1 MKRFPFPLQYSIPAI
16 LLLLSSV
23 SGFYSFQ
30 REVSMADRRVE
41 QQTVQKAKFFG
52 SKTSGLLEFVYRTED
67 DNGAD
72 LEGANLV
79 VSQMGGDPNLKL
91 AVLLDERDRVALAT
105 HYALR
110 GRLLG
115 ETPLTKGAQNDAL
128 LAQVRKT
135 LAGQVAIAADRESLR
150 VFYPV
155 RLQPKSD
162 ELRSSRIGV
171 LVLEYD
177 LLERK
182 RAARQDALRRSLQ
195 TSGVLVLLCAIAWF
209 FFERTVTRRATQ
221 LVSVSNSR
229 AKGNLGDRAQLQ
241 GSDEL
246 AQIAAAF
253 NRMADQLQQETI
265 ALQQS
270 EAQQRQQAQQ
280 LEQTLQELQQTQT
293 QLIQTEKMSS
303 LGQMV
308 AGVAHEINNPI
319 NFIHGNLRHTRQY
332 AQELLNLIHL
342 YQQHYPDPVP
352 AIETE
357 IETADLEFLAQDLP
371 KMLNSMQVGSDRI
384 REIVKSL
391 RTFSRLDEAEMKA
404 VDIHEGIDSTLLILR
419 HRLKEGPQ
427 HPEVQVIKEYGDLP
441 LMNCYAGQLNQVFMN
456 VISNA
461 IDALEESCEVEKL
474 RSRFENLTDRPT
486 ANCHRL
492 PGFVP
497 QIRIRTLVWQ
507 GDRAVVAIAD
517 NGPGMPE
524 AVRQQLF
531 DPFFTTKPVGKG
543 TGLGLSIS
551 YQVVVE
557 KHGGQLRCKS
567 EPGKGTEFWI
577 EIPLPQNWEEYRDPR
592 NQARPLQSLE

>member
-1 MKRFPFPLQYSIPAI
+1 
-16 LLLLSSV
+16 
-23 SGFYSFQ
+23 
-30 REVSMADRRVE
+30 MADRRVE

-52 SKTSGLLEFVYRTED
+52 SKTSGLLEFIYRTED

-577 EIPLPQNWEEYRDPR
+577 EIPLPQDWEEYRDSR

>member
-1 MKRFPFPLQYSIPAI
+1 
-16 LLLLSSV
+16 
-23 SGFYSFQ
+23 
-30 REVSMADRRVE
+30 MADRRVE

-135 LAGQVAIAADRESLR
+135 LAGQVAITADRESLR

-577 EIPLPQNWEEYRDPR
+577 EIPLPQDWEEYRDSR

>member
-1 MKRFPFPLQYSIPAI
+1 
-16 LLLLSSV
+16 
-23 SGFYSFQ
+23 
-30 REVSMADRRVE
+30 MADRRVE

-567 EPGKGTEFWI
+567 QPGKGTEFWI
-577 EIPLPQNWEEYRDPR
+577 EIPLPQDWEEYRDSR

>member
-1 MKRFPFPLQYSIPAI
+1 
-16 LLLLSSV
+16 
-23 SGFYSFQ
+23 
-30 REVSMADRRVE
+30 MADRRVE

-135 LAGQVAIAADRESLR
+135 LAGQVAITADRESLR

-567 EPGKGTEFWI
+567 QPGKGTEFWI
-577 EIPLPQNWEEYRDPR
+577 EIPLPQDWEEYRDSR

>member
-1 MKRFPFPLQYSIPAI
+1 
-16 LLLLSSV
+16 
-23 SGFYSFQ
+23 
-30 REVSMADRRVE
+30 MADRRVE

-577 EIPLPQNWEEYRDPR
+577 EIPLPQDWEEYRDPR

>member
-1 MKRFPFPLQYSIPAI
+1 
-16 LLLLSSV
+16 
-23 SGFYSFQ
+23 
-30 REVSMADRRVE
+30 MADRRVE

-567 EPGKGTEFWI
+567 QPGKGTEFWI

>member
-567 EPGKGTEFWI
+567 QPGKGTEFWI
-577 EIPLPQNWEEYRDPR
+577 EIPLPQDWEEYRDSR

>member
-135 LAGQVAIAADRESLR
+135 LAGQVAITADRESLR

-567 EPGKGTEFWI
+567 QPGKGTEFWI
-577 EIPLPQNWEEYRDPR
+577 EIPLPQDWEEYRDSR

>member
-1 MKRFPFPLQYSIPAI
+1 
-16 LLLLSSV
+16 
-23 SGFYSFQ
+23 
-30 REVSMADRRVE
+30 MADRRVE

>member
-567 EPGKGTEFWI
+567 QPGKGTEFWI

>member
-135 LAGQVAIAADRESLR
+135 LAGQVAITADRESLR

-567 EPGKGTEFWI
+567 QPGKGTEFWI